1 MICGD
6 TFYYQVLQVLQLLYL
21 WREGLDAVM
30 GEIECSQS
38 YGREQSNCVRIVST
52 VLHSII
58 GPYVVCS

>member
-1 MICGD
+1 
-6 TFYYQVLQVLQLLYL
+6 
-21 WREGLDAVM
+21 M

-52 VLHSII
+52 VLHSIL